1 MCFFFF
7 QAEDGIRDYK
17 VTGVQTCALPI
28 CDDHD
33 LNEQIPDAE
42 VVLAECEAGVQQ
54 ERLGLVA
61 GAEQRYLVGVKLRFP
76 ARHHPDEMP
85 QRPQEQDAGAP
96 AVRPEDQELPTRLQD
111 AMELAEDL
119 PDLLPMKMLEHAEV
133 VDAVERPLL
142 ERQGGDARLLDPTR
156 ARVVTGVEP
165 QRPLGD
171 VDGGHVDSL
180 MEVSVHLSAAA

>member
-1 MCFFFF
+1 MF
-7 QAEDGIRDYK
+7 AEPTSVNRRPAASCDGR
-17 VTGVQTCALPI
+17 ALGPQRQCRGRI
-28 CDDHD
+28 LLQLLGDDHD

-42 VVLAECEAGVQQ
+42 GVFAECEAGVQQ
-54 ERLGLVA
+54 KRLGLVA
-61 GAEQRYLVGVKLRFP
+61 GAEQRYLVGVELRFP

-85 QRPQEQDAGAP
+85 ERAQEQHAGAP
-96 AVRPEDQELPTRLQD
+96 TVRPEDQELPTRLQD

-133 VDAVERPLL
+133 EDSVERPLL

-165 QRPLGD
+165 
-171 VDGGHVDSL
+171 
-180 MEVSVHLSAAA
+180 